1 MNDFKCGF
9 SYFLSGFAL
18 IFKPKIRFYTIVP
31 LLINVTLFT
40 IVIFYAFN
48 ILEDFITLFQI
59 QWGWIEWLRWP
70 IRIVF
75 FIGISI
81 VVFFCFSIFANI
93 ISAPFN
99 TLLARAVEEKL
110 TGKQLKSSDEQSSL
124 NLIIVSIRSE
134 FRKLIY
140 FSIRM
145 PILLLLFLI
154 PIINI
159 IAPLILFIFS
169 SWMIAIE
176 YCDYPMSNHDIVFE
190 KQRKKI
196 AENRQLICGFGVGAI
211 LLTLI
216 PILNFIA
223 IPVSVAGATSM
234 YIDSIEQKR

>member
-1 MNDFKCGF
+1 MNEFKRGF

-18 IFKPKIRFYTIVP
+18 IFKPKIRFYTIIP
-31 LLINVTLFT
+31 LLINITLFT
-40 IVIFYAFN
+40 IVIFYAFSM
-48 ILEDFITLFQI
+48 LENFIAVFQA
-59 QWGWIEWLRWP
+59 QWRWIEWLIWL
-70 IRIVF
+70 IKVVF

-99 TLLARAVEEKL
+99 ALLARAVEERL
-110 TGKQLKSSDEQSSL
+110 TGKQIQLSNKQSLL
-124 NLIIVSIRSE
+124 NLITVSMRSE

-140 FSIRM
+140 FSIRI
-145 PILLLLFLI
+145 PILLLLFFI

-159 IAPLILFIFS
+159 IAPLIWFVFS

-190 KQRKKI
+190 KQRKKM
-196 AENRQLICGFGVGAI
+196 AKNRQLIYGFGVGAM

-216 PILNFIA
+216 PILNFIT
-223 IPVSVAGATSM
+223 IPVSVAGATNM
-234 YIDSIEQKR
+234 CIGSIWREH

>member
-1 MNDFKCGF
+1 VNEFKRGF

-18 IFKPKIRFYTIVP
+18 IFKPKIRFYTIIP
-31 LLINVTLFT
+31 LLINIILFT
-40 IVIFYAFN
+40 IVIFHTFN
-48 ILEDFITLFQI
+48 ILENFITAFQA
-59 QWGWIEWLRWP
+59 QLRWIEWLIWL

-99 TLLARAVEEKL
+99 VLLAKAVEEKL
-110 TGKQLKSSDEQSSL
+110 TGMQLQSNNKKLSL
-124 NLIIVSIRSE
+124 NLIIISMRSE

-140 FSIRM
+140 FSIRI

-159 IAPLILFIFS
+159 IAPLVWFVFS

-190 KQRKKI
+190 KQREKL
-196 AENRQLICGFGVGAI
+196 AENRQLIYGFGVGAM

-216 PILNFIA
+216 PILNFII

-234 YIDSIEQKR
+234 YIGSIKREH